1 MVTPYIDEIM
11 FNNSKYNE
19 HIYGIDKTSNL
30 ICQSY
35 CIYKTLRNLK
45 PQLQRRYRQRAKQN
59 ITRLLK
65 QYKQFINKNDGI
77 NIYENRDDID
87 KLNTLYNK
95 IHNKIIMLYE
105 IDLRIKWIVY
115 EKLEIINPK
124 GTIVPI
130 LRYDNGTIV
139 PYGSIDYQILSN
151 NIV

>member
-30 ICQSY
+30 ICQCY
-35 CIYKTLRNLK
+35 CVYKTLINLN

-59 ITRLLK
+59 IIRLLK
-65 QYKQFINKNDGI
+65 EYKQFIKKNSGI
-77 NIYENRDDID
+77 YIYKNRVDID
-87 KLNTLYNK
+87 KLNQLYNK
-95 IHNKIIMLYE
+95 IHTKIIILYE
-105 IDLRIKWIVY
+105 IDMRIKWIAY
-115 EKLEIINPK
+115 EKLEILNPK

-130 LRYDNGTIV
+130 LRYNNGTIV
-139 PYGSIDYQILSN
+139 SYGSIDYQILSN